1 MAHEIKSNETLILE
15 ISEKVSSLAEEVKD
29 CGHRLDV
36 WLRGIGGFVITVW
49 VEQLA

>member
-15 ISEKVSSLAEEVKD
+15 ISEEVSSLAEEVKD
-29 CGHRLDV
+29 CGHQA
-36 WLRGIGGFVITVW
+36 RGTGGFVITVW